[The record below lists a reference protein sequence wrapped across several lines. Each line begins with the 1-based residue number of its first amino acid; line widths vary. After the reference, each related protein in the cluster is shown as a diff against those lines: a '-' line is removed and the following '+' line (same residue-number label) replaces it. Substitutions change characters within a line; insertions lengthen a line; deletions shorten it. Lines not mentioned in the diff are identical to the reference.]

1 MATRQLRIDAQRTVE
16 NILETARAMLIENPQ
31 TSTVE
36 IADRAQVHRTT
47 LVRHFPT
54 REALTEELL
63 HRSLDAIEA
72 RIAQTGTDDGD
83 AREALRRATL
93 AWIDE
98 AKHWRTGRYAP
109 IGAVRASGDSPGKLR
124 ARITAL
130 IERGQREGT
139 LRDDLPAESLY
150 YVWASMTWVYN
161 TLRANSAPETLAEE
175 AVRLL
180 SA

>member
-16 NILETARAMLIENPQ
+16 NILETARVMLIENPQ

-63 HRSLDAIEA
+63 QRSLDAIEA
-72 RIAQTGTDDGD
+72 RIAATATEEGD
-83 AREALRRATL
+83 AREALHRATL

-109 IGAVRASGDSPGKLR
+109 IGAVRASESPGKLR
-124 ARITAL
+124 ARMTAL

-161 TLRANSAPETLAEE
+161 TLRANSAAEILADE
-175 AVRLL
+175 AVALL

>member
-16 NILETARAMLIENPQ
+16 NILETARVMLIEDPQ
-31 TSTVE
+31 TSTNA

-47 LVRHFPT
+47 LVRYFPT

-63 HRSLDAIEA
+63 HRSLDAIEVQ
-72 RIAQTGTDDGD
+72 IAQTGTESGD
-83 AREALRRATL
+83 ARQALRRATL

-98 AKHWRTGRYAP
+98 AQRWRTGRYAP
-109 IGAVRASGDSPGKLR
+109 IGAARGSDSPGKLR
-124 ARITAL
+124 ARMTAL

-150 YVWASMTWVYN
+150 YVWAAMTWVYN
-161 TLRANSAPETLAEE
+161 TLRADAAPDVLAEE
-175 AVRLL
+175 AVTLL